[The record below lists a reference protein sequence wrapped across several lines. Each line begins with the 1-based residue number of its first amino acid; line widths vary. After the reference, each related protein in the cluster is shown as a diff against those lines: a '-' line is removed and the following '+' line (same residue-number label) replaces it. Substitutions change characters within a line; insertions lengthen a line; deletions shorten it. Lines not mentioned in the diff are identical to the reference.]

1 MANQI
6 YPMRGGDG
14 QNFHPMRLQQG
25 RNVGTAVPQNFDNVR
40 NKISDLNTAIHALNP
55 RFVTFTD
62 FYIFFFMNVVFFLI
76 LFLHPTAIGPQNQ
89 TNVCYHEN

>member
-62 FYIFFFMNVVFFLI
+62 FYIFFFMNVFFL
-76 LFLHPTAIGPQNQ
+76 
-89 TNVCYHEN
+89 